1 MGLFSNL
8 FGSDGKDIDNALNKM
23 KNLAED
29 IMDDGQINSQQN
41 RPAASSPAAPAA
53 ASGNNGISLNNSNSA
68 PEYVDGPSGDS
79 WGPNMPAEENQFNSG
94 LDYKTYFTNIF
105 ESEFSSYQINKEI
118 PPYRNALI
126 FTFSQGGAKKLVVE
140 IISDKTNPYKL
151 RNDCR
156 AQGIPY
162 IRYYYDHDGWWNT
175 KSYVIRR
182 TTNAL
187 G

>member
-8 FGSDGKDIDNALNKM
+8 FGNDGKDLDNALNKM

-29 IMDDGQINSQQN
+29 IIDDGQINSQQTK
-41 RPAASSPAAPAA
+41 PVQASSAPAN
-53 ASGNNGISLNNSNSA
+53 SEPVNNRR
-68 PEYVDGPSGDS
+68 PEPAYIDGPSGDS
-79 WGPNMPAEENQFNSG
+79 WGPNMPSEENQFNSG
-94 LDYKTYFTNIF
+94 LNYKDYFTNIF
-105 ESEFSSYQINKEI
+105 MSEFSAYRVDKED
-118 PPYRNALI
+118 PRNRNALI

-140 IISDKTNPYKL
+140 VISDKTSPYKY
-151 RNDCR
+151 RNECR

-182 TTNAL
+182 TSNAL
-187 G
+187 GI